1 MTEKKSL
8 LARFDENNIVKISDD
23 TTAERLFITRR
34 VNGEEKYASM
44 DYEGNY
50 SLPTIS
56 LHLVNNAASNVSIT
70 TLYELD
76 SISIQNKS
84 YTITPSDYLDIKAL
98 YGIDEDYGTNLYGV
112 VISGYGLAI
121 TDAVSDLV
129 NCKYKAGSHVI
140 LTIDDPSENS
150 AATITFS

>member
-84 YTITPSDYLDIKAL
+84 YTITPSDYLDIEAL
-98 YGIDEDYGTNLYGV
+98 YGIDEAFILYRNGV
-112 VISGYGLAI
+112 KFV
-121 TDAVSDLV
+121 
-129 NCKYKAGSHVI
+129 
-140 LTIDDPSENS
+140 
-150 AATITFS
+150 